1 MRLVAVGVSLGGLD
15 AVRRLLRA
23 LPIDV
28 LAPLVLVQHRRHDVS
43 AGPLVSLLGEC
54 TTRVVLEP
62 DDKTALQDNHVFV
75 APAGYHLLVGRTELS
90 LSMEPPVRYARPS
103 IDVLFESA
111 AISFGE
117 ELTAVVLTG
126 ASDDGAAGAA
136 MVRKCGGRVFVQAPS
151 LSESAV
157 APLATKARLQPD
169 LEGDIEVLARGLASR
184 SDALRTRGGKAVAR
198 GL

>member
-23 LPIDV
+23 LPAQVRDPI
-28 LAPLVLVQHRRHDVS
+28 VLVQHRRHDVG
-43 AGPLVSLLGEC
+43 AGPLVSLLAEC
-54 TTRVVLEP
+54 TKRVVVEP
-62 DDKTALQDNHVFV
+62 EDKTPLQEWHVFV
-75 APAGYHLLVGRTELS
+75 APAGYHLLVGLKELS

-111 AISFGE
+111 AVSFGE
-117 ELTAVVLTG
+117 DLTAVVLTG

-136 MVRKCGGRVFVQAPS
+136 MVRKCGGRVFVQTPA

-157 APLATKARLQPD
+157 APLATKARLLPD
-169 LEGDIEVLARGLASR
+169 LEGDIEVLAQGLLREVESPRVRRGR
-184 SDALRTRGGKAVAR
+184 RMAR
-198 GL
+198 DL